1 MVDKR
6 DEDGRMWR
14 AVTLSEEGKLMIEGR
29 DVGPGV
35 ERAWGTQA
43 YEFERHYSVA
53 ETASLAALLG
63 VPEGGDLL
71 GAIGARPIMGTPS
84 AMTARK
90 RSGRSKAACHA
101 IVAPQSFPITIA
113 LRSPKASMIPT
124 RSPTIS
130 SVVYSPASFGQSL
143 RPKPRRS
150 GATAR
155 KPAFARPTN

>member
-14 AVTLSEEGKLMIEGR
+14 AVTLSEDGKLRIEGR

-71 GAIGARPIMGTPS
+71 GAIGARFTNTNELEEFLS
-84 AMTARK
+84 AND
-90 RSGRSKAACHA
+90 
-101 IVAPQSFPITIA
+101 
-113 LRSPKASMIPT
+113 IPGYFD
-124 RSPTIS
+124 SWMD
-130 SVVYSPASFGQSL
+130 
-143 RPKPRRS
+143 
-150 GATAR
+150 
-155 KPAFARPTN
+155 